1 MYELYF
7 AEEKNIGDIKVL
19 SAEAASLGMDAADFE
34 QAVLS
39 GRYSEKLAEANRY
52 ARQELSVTHVPT
64 VWIGE
69 TRVLN
74 ALMSEEEYGELID
87 QLLAGDDT
95 DQQENEG
102 SFGCGPD
109 GCNFPGGAEDAAPSG
124 CGPDG
129 CR

>member
-1 MYELYF
+1 MGAVMRYPKMLQCM
-7 AEEKNIGDIKVL
+7 
-19 SAEAASLGMDAADFE
+19 SLF
-34 QAVLS
+34 S
-39 GRYSEKLAEANRY
+39 
-52 ARQELSVTHVPT
+52 QESLHRHL
-64 VWIGE
+64 GE
-69 TRVLN
+69 
-74 ALMSEEEYGELID
+74 ELID

-102 SFGCGPD
+102 GFGCGPD